1 MHCFL
6 VEIASEPKDN
16 MIEERE
22 EIKTLISDIL
32 NENYDITK
40 GETLRNLLDEEM
52 KTRFTSEETRRYYLS
67 VDSMWRSD
75 RPHMKSFF
83 VGIQMKN
90 RRPLH
95 LFAQYRQLTSLKE
108 IAAWSVARRLKKS
121 INFSLN
127 LETLQKEGHIPKP
140 LTSEVRNF
148 FPTKSDENKNE
159 IEVPTTPTSSICLT
173 TSDFKDL
180 RGARARGL

>member
-1 MHCFL
+1 MHCFI

-22 EIKTLISDIL
+22 EIKTLISNIL

-40 GETLRNLLDEEM
+40 GETLRNLLDEKM

-108 IAAWSVARRLKKS
+108 IAAWSVARSLKTS
-121 INFSLN
+121 HN
-127 LETLQKEGHIPKP
+127 LETLQKEKHIPKP

-159 IEVPTTPTSSICLT
+159 IDVPTTPTSSICLT
-173 TSDFKDL
+173 TSDLKDS